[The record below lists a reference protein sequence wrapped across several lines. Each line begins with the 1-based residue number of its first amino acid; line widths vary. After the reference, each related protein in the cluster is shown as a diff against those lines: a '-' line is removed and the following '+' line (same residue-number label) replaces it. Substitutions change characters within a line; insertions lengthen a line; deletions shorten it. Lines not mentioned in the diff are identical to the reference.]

1 MYRTGDV
8 ARYLADGRVEFVG
21 RGDGQVKVRGYR
33 VELGEV
39 EAAVR
44 EHPAVRECVV
54 VARTAEAQASD
65 GEAAEKR
72 LVAYVVAGEQY
83 RPAYQGQ
90 RRYQLPNGM
99 AVCHRNRNE
108 TDYLYREIFAEEC
121 YLQYGVRLPPRAT
134 VFDLGANIGMFTL
147 FAASRSPGARLYSF
161 EPIGEIY
168 DCLCRN
174 AELARA
180 SSGAEIKT
188 YNMGI
193 GASEREEIFTYY
205 PRQTMMSGAS
215 RHADAAY
222 ELEVVKLAMRNE
234 GEAGAAEMGALLEEA
249 EAVLGG
255 RFEAREERCRVRRL
269 GDVLRQEDVGWIDL
283 LKVDVQRAEA
293 EVLEGI
299 EQEQW
304 AGIGQVVMEVHDAE
318 GKSSEGRLAE
328 ISGKLEGLG
337 YRVAVEQI
345 DALKGTDRYNLYAV
359 RREVDLREETEV
371 SGRAEPSGVAV
382 AGDETVEVN
391 LPGILTVSELRR
403 HLRARLP
410 EYMVPTSFVL
420 LDDLPLTPNGKIDL
434 RALPA
439 PESLRPEL
447 EGTFVAPR
455 DLLELQLT
463 RLWETL
469 LGTQPVG
476 VRDNFFELGGHSL
489 LTVRLMARVEQ
500 QFGQKLPVATM
511 FQGATVEH
519 LAGVLRRCAKP
530 VTTTL
535 VPLQREGSGPTFFCV
550 HPSGGNVF
558 CYADLSRR
566 LGADQPFY
574 GFQSRGL
581 DGVHPPY
588 TEVES
593 MAAHYVEALCAAQPE
608 GPYLLGGYSMGG
620 VVAFEMARQLR
631 AQGREVALLALL
643 DVKAPGAEGASDE
656 DDVSLLASF
665 ARDLGLSLDKLKV
678 SLPELQQLGQD
689 EQLSSLLGQ
698 ARDAGI
704 VPPELDLPQLRR
716 LLNVFRANARAM
728 RSYGPQVYD
737 GGRVTLFNAGET
749 VAKKGNDPAAEWGRL
764 ATGGVE
770 AYTVSGDHY
779 SFIREPQV
787 ASLARLLK
795 ARIAKATGV

>member
-1 MYRTGDV
+1 
-8 ARYLADGRVEFVG
+8 
-21 RGDGQVKVRGYR
+21 
-33 VELGEV
+33 
-39 EAAVR
+39 
-44 EHPAVRECVV
+44 
-54 VARTAEAQASD
+54 
-65 GEAAEKR
+65 
-72 LVAYVVAGEQY
+72 
-83 RPAYQGQ
+83 
-90 RRYQLPNGM
+90 
-99 AVCHRNRNE
+99 
-108 TDYLYREIFAEEC
+108 
-121 YLQYGVRLPPRAT
+121 
-134 VFDLGANIGMFTL
+134 
-147 FAASRSPGARLYSF
+147 
-161 EPIGEIY
+161 
-168 DCLCRN
+168 
-174 AELARA
+174 
-180 SSGAEIKT
+180 
-188 YNMGI
+188 
-193 GASEREEIFTYY
+193 
-205 PRQTMMSGAS
+205 
-215 RHADAAY
+215 
-222 ELEVVKLAMRNE
+222 
-234 GEAGAAEMGALLEEA
+234 
-249 EAVLGG
+249 
-255 RFEAREERCRVRRL
+255 
-269 GDVLRQEDVGWIDL
+269 
-283 LKVDVQRAEA
+283 LKVDVQRGEA

-299 EQEQW
+299 EEWQW
-304 AGIGQVVMEVHDAE
+304 GRIGQVVVEVHDAE
-318 GKSSEGRLAE
+318 GQTSEGRLVE
-328 ISGKLEGLG
+328 IRGRLEGLG
-337 YRVAVEQI
+337 YRVEVEQI

-359 RREVDLREETEV
+359 RPEVNLPEEAEV

-391 LPGILTVSELRR
+391 LPSILTVSELRR

-420 LDDLPLTPNGKIDL
+420 LDELPLTPNGKIDR

-439 PESLRPEL
+439 PESLRPEM

-463 RLWETL
+463 RLWEKL

-519 LAGVLRRCAKP
+519 LAGVLRRSAKP

-535 VPLQREGSGPTFFCV
+535 VALQREGSGPAFFCV

-558 CYADLSRR
+558 CYADLSRH

-581 DGVHPPY
+581 DGVHPLY

-631 AQGREVALLALL
+631 AQGREVAMLALL

-689 EQLSSLLGQ
+689 EQLSYLLGQ
-698 ARDAGI
+698 AREAGI
-704 VPPELDLPQLRR
+704 VPPELDLRQLRR
-716 LLNVFRANARAM
+716 LLNVFRANAKAM
-728 RSYGPQVYD
+728 RSYAPQVYD
-737 GGRVTLFNAGET
+737 GRVTLFNAGET
-749 VAKKGNDPAAEWGRL
+749 VAKNGNDPAAEWGRL
-764 ATGGVE
+764 AAGGVE

-779 SFIREPQV
+779 SFIREPRV

-795 ARIAKATGV
+795 AGIAKATGV